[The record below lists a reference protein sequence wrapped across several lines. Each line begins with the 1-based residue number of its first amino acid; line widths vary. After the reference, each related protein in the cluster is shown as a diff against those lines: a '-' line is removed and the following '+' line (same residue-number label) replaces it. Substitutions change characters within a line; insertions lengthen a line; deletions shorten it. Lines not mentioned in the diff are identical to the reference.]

1 MGTIKLDNF
10 CDENEIELM
19 RIDGHDNAILGIVR
33 GTGFPHNSSSPR
45 LVYNVQKIIENLM
58 RDDMDE
64 EEAEEFFEYNII
76 GAYVGEQT
84 PLFADRYSFL
94 AVDEETEAP
103 KSVFFEEE
111 SEEEEGE
118 ETAEA
123 VEAEEYAEVD
133 APEEEVPVPNVP
145 DDILD

>member
-1 MGTIKLDNF
+1 MGTIKLDDF
-10 CDENEIELM
+10 CAENEVELL

-33 GTGFPHNSSSPR
+33 GTGFPHNSRSPR

-58 RDDMDE
+58 EDGMDE

-94 AVDEETEAP
+94 AIDADAEKSSPDVENEAIAVVDD
-103 KSVFFEEE
+103 
-111 SEEEEGE
+111 
-118 ETAEA
+118 EA
-123 VEAEEYAEVD
+123 VAEEKVAELD
-133 APEEEVPVPNVP
+133 ASEEEVPLPTVP
-145 DDILD
+145 DDILG

>member
-10 CDENEIELM
+10 CDENDIELM

-33 GTGFPHNSSSPR
+33 GTGFPHNSRSPR

-58 RDDMDE
+58 GDGMDE
-64 EEAEEFFEYNII
+64 DEAEEFFEYNII

-94 AVDEETEAP
+94 AIDDSPESPKPLFDE
-103 KSVFFEEE
+103 EEE
-111 SEEEEGE
+111 SEETAGGE
-118 ETAEA
+118 IAEVAEA
-123 VEAEEYAEVD
+123 SEVD
-133 APEEEVPVPNVP
+133 PLEEEVPVPNVP

>member
-76 GAYVGEQT
+76 GSYVGEQT

-94 AVDEETEAP
+94 AVDEEPEAP

-111 SEEEEGE
+111 N
-118 ETAEA
+118 
-123 VEAEEYAEVD
+123 EAEEAEESAEVD

>member
-19 RIDGHDNAILGIVR
+19 RIDGHDKAILGIVR

-76 GAYVGEQT
+76 GSYVGEQT

-94 AVDEETEAP
+94 AVDEEPEAP

-111 SEEEEGE
+111 SE
-118 ETAEA
+118 AE
-123 VEAEEYAEVD
+123 EAEESAEVD

>member
-76 GAYVGEQT
+76 GSYVGEQT

-94 AVDEETEAP
+94 AVDEEPEAP

-111 SEEEEGE
+111 SE
-118 ETAEA
+118 AE
-123 VEAEEYAEVD
+123 EAEESAEVD